1 MGIFFLN
8 TQMSLY
14 GKRALVL
21 VSFPFALKK
30 NTWTKAVCKEK
41 GFILAHSSRYSKHI
55 AVGKGR
61 RRELKAAGGVAA
73 MIESREV
80 VVMDFLFL

>member
-1 MGIFFLN
+1 
-8 TQMSLY
+8 MSLY
-14 GKRALVL
+14 GKRTLAL
-21 VSFPFALKK
+21 VSFPFALKKK

-41 GFILAHSSRYSKHI
+41 GFILACSSRYNKHI
-55 AVGKGR
+55 AAEGAQSSWWR
-61 RRELKAAGGVAA
+61 AA